1 MYKFETPYY
10 FLGLI
15 VLLLVV
21 LFYWRSIQ
29 NKLALIK
36 KLGDVTLINRLMP
49 EMSNIRHTI
58 KFVIL
63 MVCLFFMIISL
74 ANPQKGVHKEK
85 VTVKSSDIFIALDV
99 SNSMLSND
107 IKPNRLE
114 KAKSICLSLINDLK
128 GERVGLIVF
137 AGNAYIQMPLTTD
150 YSAAALFI
158 NSSNV
163 NQIPTQGTSFSEVLD
178 LAQKGF
184 GVENKSY
191 KLLTIISDGEDH
203 EANAI
208 EKAKTAF
215 ENNTMIFT
223 IGVGTP
229 EGGNIPVDY
238 GGFIDMKK
246 DKNGVA
252 IVTKVNEPLLIDIA
266 KAGGGAYF
274 NYTNIGN
281 LSSKLNA
288 QVSKLGK
295 KEFEQRSF
303 NEYDSYYQYFL
314 VFALLLLIGEFLIT
328 YKQKA
333 LLTRW
338 NIFKNS

>member
-1 MYKFETPYY
+1 MYKFEHPYY

-15 VLLLVV
+15 VLLLVA
-21 LFYWRSIQ
+21 LFYWKSIQ
-29 NKLALIK
+29 NKLKLIK
-36 KLGDVTLINRLMP
+36 KLGDETLINRLMP
-49 EMSNIRHTI
+49 EMSNIRHTV

-63 MVCLFFMIISL
+63 IICLFFIIIAL

-85 VTVKSSDIFIALDV
+85 VTVKSADIFIALDV
-99 SNSMLSND
+99 SNSMLADD
-107 IKPNRLE
+107 IQPNRLE
-114 KAKSICLSLINDLK
+114 KAKSIALSLLEDLK

-137 AGNAYIQMPLTTD
+137 AGNAYVQMPLTTD

-158 NSSNV
+158 NSCNT
-163 NQIPTQGTSFSEVLD
+163 NQIPTQGTALSEVLD

-184 GVENKSY
+184 GSENKSY
-191 KLLTIISDGEDH
+191 KLLAIITDGEDH
-203 EANAI
+203 ENNAV
-208 EKAKTAF
+208 EKSKTAF

-229 EGGNIPVDY
+229 EGGKIPVDY
-238 GGFIDMKK
+238 GGFKDYKK
-246 DKNGVA
+246 DKTGATV
-252 IVTKVNEPLLIDIA
+252 ITKVNEPLLIDVA

-274 NYTNIGN
+274 NYTNTSN
-281 LSSKLNA
+281 LSDKLTS

-314 VFALLLLIGEFLIT
+314 FFALILLIGEFLIT
-328 YKQKA
+328 YKQKS
-333 LLTRW
+333 LLTKW